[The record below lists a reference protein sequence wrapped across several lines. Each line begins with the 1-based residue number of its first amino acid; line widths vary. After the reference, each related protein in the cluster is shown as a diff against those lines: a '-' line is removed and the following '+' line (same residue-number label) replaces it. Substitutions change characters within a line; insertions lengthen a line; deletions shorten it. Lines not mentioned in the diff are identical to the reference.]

1 MERAVRRAI
10 LHDEA
15 KEKKRARKAA
25 RGLASNAPTP
35 PTTGMPT
42 PERRSSFVE
51 PVSQAVDVDVEKAA
65 GTGAG
70 TGAGKR
76 KSPFSRLGIN
86 FGSSG
91 ASGDEDEEKIQPGW
105 RDVNPFPTMWS
116 IFHQPTNAVV
126 LFASGILFAA
136 QYTIVYTAAITLAK
150 EPYAYNALHIGLV
163 LLSFGVGNMAGSL
176 GGGKYSDVVLRR
188 LKEKNGGV
196 GVPEVSSVK
205 HDQGISYHATPHNSA
220 SQALLIWQL
229 DATQSRHSRHPIPRR
244 VFPRLR
250 MDSRQ
255 NGTYQCHSHYPSLR
269 RVFNHVSWLIHFY

>member
-25 RGLASNAPTP
+25 RGLPSNAPTP

-42 PERRSSFVE
+42 PERRSSL
-51 PVSQAVDVDVEKAA
+51 VDSALGVVDVEK
-65 GTGAG
+65 GN
-70 TGAGKR
+70 GAGKETAVVR
-76 KSPFSRLGIN
+76 KSFFSRLGIN
-86 FGSSG
+86 FGSNS
-91 ASGDEDEEKIQPGW
+91 SSKDNEEEKIQPGW

-136 QYTIVYTAAITLAK
+136 QYTIVYTAAVTLAK

-196 GVPEVSSVK
+196 GVPEVS
-205 HDQGISYHATPHNSA
+205 
-220 SQALLIWQL
+220 
-229 DATQSRHSRHPIPRR
+229 
-244 VFPRLR
+244 
-250 MDSRQ
+250 
-255 NGTYQCHSHYPSLR
+255 
-269 RVFNHVSWLIHFY
+269 